1 MRQQFLDPT
10 GRLRGQPLQHVLEVG
25 VRIVAI
31 DVGRVHQLM
40 TAAARWPARR
50 LPANSQFDL
59 PSAIGLIWFS
69 TQLLE
74 MGTSPSSM

>member
-31 DVGRVHQLM
+31 DVGRVHQ
-40 TAAARWPARR
+40 AHDGCGP
-50 LPANSQFDL
+50 LPPQAGRSVELYSPTN
-59 PSAIGLIWFS
+59 
-69 TQLLE
+69 
-74 MGTSPSSM
+74 TSNAS